1 MTQHPKNGSAA
12 GKDHGQAAN
21 EIAAQAAEEVLGPN
35 PFVGLRPADLIASLS
50 DIGQQIIQ
58 APMLA
63 LQHESRLASTL
74 FSVLTGTSD
83 IAPVKGDRRFA
94 DNAWNDNPF
103 YRRYLQSYLA
113 ISKSFDDFLQDTSLD
128 NVAKQRAHF
137 VLSLWLDA
145 LAPTNTLVGNPAA
158 IRKALESGGASLLAG
173 YRNLLADMTA
183 NQGMPAQ
190 VDMTAFAVGRDL
202 ALSPGAVV
210 WQNEVMELI
219 QYSSTTEQVYARPQL
234 IVPPQINKFYIF
246 DLAPGKSIVEYLV
259 KSGMQVFV
267 VSWRNPTPAQHDWN
281 MDNYVAALLDAI
293 AAVRDIT
300 GAQDVNIHGACSGA
314 MTLAALLG
322 YLAATGQKLVNVA
335 TLMVAV
341 LDTDADSLLG
351 IFATPE
357 TIAAAKANSARK
369 GVLDGQEMGRVFAW
383 MRPNDLVWNYWVN
396 NYLMGNS
403 PPAFDILYWNNDST
417 RLPAAFH
424 AQLLDIFAG
433 KLLQKPGGVRI
444 LDTPINLA
452 DVGCD
457 MFVLAGVTD
466 HITPWKGVFRTAHQF
481 GGAVEFILSSS
492 GHIQSLI
499 NPPGNP
505 KARYFAGT
513 DLPDTAEA
521 FLSSATEVAGS
532 WWDRWRQWI
541 AARSGEMRPAPS
553 AQGSKRFPTGAKAP
567 GNYVAAP

>member
-1 MTQHPKNGSAA
+1 MSTDPKGGPAG
-12 GKDHGQAAN
+12 GKDPVRAGN

-35 PFVGLRPADLIASLS
+35 PFIGLRPTDLLASLG
-50 DIGQQIIQ
+50 DIGQQFIQ

-63 LQHESRLASTL
+63 LRQETRLASTL

-83 IAPVKGDRRFA
+83 IAPVKGDRRFT
-94 DNAWNDNPF
+94 DNVWNDNPF
-103 YRRYLQSYLA
+103 YRRYLQGYLA
-113 ISKSFDDFLQDTSLD
+113 ISRSFDDFLEGTNLDT
-128 NVAKQRAHF
+128 VAKQRAHF
-137 VLSLWLDA
+137 VLSLCLDA
-145 LAPTNTLVGNPAA
+145 LAPTNTLAGNPAA

-202 ALSPGAVV
+202 AVTPGAVV
-210 WQNEVMELI
+210 WRNEVMELI
-219 QYSSTTEQVYARPQL
+219 QYFPKTEQVHARPQL

-246 DLAPGKSIVEYLV
+246 DMAPGKSIVEYLLNA
-259 KSGMQVFV
+259 GMQVFM
-267 VSWRNPTPAQHDWN
+267 VSWRNPTPAQRDWN

-300 GAQDVNIHGACSGA
+300 GAEDVNIHGACSGA

-322 YLAATGQKLVNVA
+322 YLAATGQKLVNAA

-351 IFATPE
+351 IFATPK

-403 PPAFDILYWNNDST
+403 PPAFDILYWNNDTT
-417 RLPAAFH
+417 RLTAAFH

-433 KLLQKPGGVRI
+433 KLLQKPGGVSI
-444 LDTPINLA
+444 LDTPISLA

-457 MFVLAGVTD
+457 MFVVGGVTD
-466 HITPWKGVFRTAHQF
+466 HITPWKGVYRTAHQF
-481 GGAVEFILSSS
+481 GGAVEFVLSSS

-513 DLPDTAEA
+513 DLPDTPEA
-521 FLSSATEVAGS
+521 FLAGVTEVAGS

-541 AARSGEMRPAPS
+541 AARSGDMRPAPS
-553 AQGSKRFPTGAKAP
+553 ALGSKRFPPDAKAP
-567 GNYVAAP
+567 GNYVVEP